1 MSERD
6 PRLYLSDILES
17 AKAIVEY
24 VKGLSL
30 KEFREERKTC
40 SAVVREFEIIGEA
53 VGKLPDELK
62 RKHPEVEWQDM
73 KDFRN
78 LLAHEYFGIDF
89 EIVWKIVQDDLP
101 TLIDVVAGELR
112 NDADGKSP

>member
-30 KEFREERKTC
+30 KEFRKDRKTC

-53 VGKLPDELK
+53 VGKSGIALTLCGRILLK
-62 RKHPEVEWQDM
+62 ERE
-73 KDFRN
+73 R
-78 LLAHEYFGIDF
+78 Y
-89 EIVWKIVQDDLP
+89 
-101 TLIDVVAGELR
+101 LR
-112 NDADGKSP
+112 HAYRIYR

>member
-1 MSERD
+1 LKGM
-6 PRLYLSDILES
+6 ES
-17 AKAIVEY
+17 AKAIMEY

-30 KEFREERKTC
+30 KEFRKDRKTC

-53 VGKLPDELK
+53 VGKLPDDLK

-78 LLAHEYFGIDF
+78 LLVHEYFGIDF

-101 TLIDVVAGELR
+101 TLIDVVAGQLKKE
-112 NDADGKSP
+112 ADGKSP